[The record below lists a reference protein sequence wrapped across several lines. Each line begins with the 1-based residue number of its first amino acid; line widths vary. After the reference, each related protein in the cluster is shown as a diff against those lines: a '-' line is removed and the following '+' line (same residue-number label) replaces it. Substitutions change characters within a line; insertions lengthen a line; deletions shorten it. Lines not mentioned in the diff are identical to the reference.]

1 MSSGRK
7 YSFSDALFSSTF
19 IHNPV
24 LIQAAGLCAIVAVA
38 TTLKTAVLLA
48 AAFFPVLIITQVFA
62 CLALKKVP
70 RWIRVAIYLLIGT
83 AIIAGIIYAIDTFMP
98 EISLGAGI
106 YLALTA
112 ANSIIALHCEKL
124 AVKTDLRHAFFDS
137 VATAL
142 GYAAVIIPVGALREM
157 IGSSTIW
164 GANIKVPMTYPA
176 ILMPFG
182 GFLVLA
188 FFAAAL
194 KALINKRFPEH
205 SAETEMKIK
214 KTSVIVSKKN
224 LPENLAP
231 AKAEEAPAE
240 EEKETAEAEET
251 VETEETAEAEE
262 TVETEETVEVEE
274 TVETEDLKEDDLA
287 HLEPLDG
294 EGKFDLSDIFAKDDE
309 DEDDKDYG
317 SAFNRLFDEA
327 KDFDSDEK
335 KEGDK

>member
-62 CLALKKVP
+62 CLALKRVP

-182 GFLVLA
+182 GFLFLA

-231 AKAEEAPAE
+231 AE
-240 EEKETAEAEET
+240 EEKETAEAEE
-251 VETEETAEAEE
+251 A
-262 TVETEETVEVEE
+262 VETEETVEVEE
-274 TVETEDLKEDDLA
+274 TVEAEDPKEDDLA
-287 HLEPLDG
+287 HFEPLDG

>member
-62 CLALKKVP
+62 CVALKRVP
-70 RWIRVAIYLLIGT
+70 RWIRVAIYLLLGT
-83 AIIAGIIYAIDTFMP
+83 AIISGIIYAIDIFVP
-98 EISLGAGI
+98 EIRLGAGI

-231 AKAEEAPAE
+231 AE
-240 EEKETAEAEET
+240 EEKETAEAK
-251 VETEETAEAEE
+251 E

-274 TVETEDLKEDDLA
+274 TVEAEDPKEDDLA
-287 HLEPLDG
+287 HFEPLDG
-294 EGKFDLSDIFAKDDE
+294 KGKFDLSDIFAKDDE

-317 SAFNRLFDEA
+317 SVFNRLFDEA

>member
-124 AVKTDLRHAFFDS
+124 AVKTDLRHAFLDS

-142 GYAAVIIPVGALREM
+142 GYAAVIIPIGALREM

-240 EEKETAEAEET
+240 E
-251 VETEETAEAEE
+251 
-262 TVETEETVEVEE
+262 TVEVEE
-274 TVETEDLKEDDLA
+274 TVEAEGPKEDDLA
-287 HLEPLDG
+287 HFEPLDG

>member
-62 CLALKKVP
+62 CLALKRVP

-83 AIIAGIIYAIDTFMP
+83 AIIAGIIYAIDTFVP

-124 AVKTDLRHAFFDS
+124 AVKTDLRHAFFDA

-164 GANIKVPMTYPA
+164 GADIKVPIAYPA

-214 KTSVIVSKKN
+214 KTSVIISKKN
-224 LPENLAP
+224 LPENAAP
-231 AKAEEAPAE
+231 AKEPEPEVENEPVEEESPEAPAPE
-240 EEKETAEAEET
+240 ETVEPEEAAEET
-251 VETEETAEAEE
+251 V
-262 TVETEETVEVEE
+262 
-274 TVETEDLKEDDLA
+274 KDDLT
-287 HLEPLDG
+287 HFEPLDG
-294 EGKFDLSDIFAKDDE
+294 EGKFDLSQIFADDDDGE
-309 DEDDKDYG
+309 DKDYG
-317 SAFNRLFDEA
+317 STFNRLFDEA
-327 KDFDSDEK
+327 KKFDSDEK

>member
-62 CLALKKVP
+62 CLALKRVP

-164 GANIKVPMTYPA
+164 GANIKIPMTYPA

-231 AKAEEAPAE
+231 AE

-251 VETEETAEAEE
+251 VE
-262 TVETEETVEVEE
+262 VEE
-274 TVETEDLKEDDLA
+274 TVEAEDPKEDDLA
-287 HLEPLDG
+287 HFKPLDG

>member
-142 GYAAVIIPVGALREM
+142 GYAAVIIPIGALREM

-164 GANIKVPMTYPA
+164 GANIKVPMTFPA

-182 GFLVLA
+182 GFLFLA

-194 KALINKRFPEH
+194 KALINKRLPEH
-205 SAETEMKIK
+205 STETEMKIK

-231 AKAEEAPAE
+231 AE
-240 EEKETAEAEET
+240 EEK
-251 VETEETAEAEE
+251 ETAEAEE

-274 TVETEDLKEDDLA
+274 TVEAEDPKEDDLA
-287 HLEPLDG
+287 HFEPLDG
-294 EGKFDLSDIFAKDDE
+294 EGKFDLSDIFAKNDE

-317 SAFNRLFDEA
+317 SVFNRLFDEA

>member
-83 AIIAGIIYAIDTFMP
+83 AIIAGIIYALDTFMP

-142 GYAAVIIPVGALREM
+142 GYAAVIIPIGALREM

-231 AKAEEAPAE
+231 AE
-240 EEKETAEAEET
+240 EEK
-251 VETEETAEAEE
+251 ETAEAEE

-274 TVETEDLKEDDLA
+274 TVEAEDPKEDDLA
-287 HLEPLDG
+287 HFEPLDG

>member
-62 CLALKKVP
+62 CLALKRVP

-142 GYAAVIIPVGALREM
+142 GYAAVIIPIGALREM

-164 GANIKVPMTYPA
+164 GANIKVPMTFPA

-182 GFLVLA
+182 GFLFLA

-231 AKAEEAPAE
+231 AE

-251 VETEETAEAEE
+251 VE
-262 TVETEETVEVEE
+262 VEE
-274 TVETEDLKEDDLA
+274 TVEAEDPKEDDLA
-287 HLEPLDG
+287 HFEPLDG
-294 EGKFDLSDIFAKDDE
+294 KGKFDLSDIFAKDDE

-317 SAFNRLFDEA
+317 SVFNRLFDEA

>member
-62 CLALKKVP
+62 CLALKRVP

-164 GANIKVPMTYPA
+164 GANIKVPMAFPA

-182 GFLVLA
+182 GFLFLA

-224 LPENLAP
+224 LPEDL
-231 AKAEEAPAE
+231 APAE
-240 EEKETAEAEET
+240 EEK
-251 VETEETAEAEE
+251 ETAEAEE

-274 TVETEDLKEDDLA
+274 TVEAEDPKEDDLA
-287 HLEPLDG
+287 HFEPLDG

>member
-62 CLALKKVP
+62 CLALKRVP

-142 GYAAVIIPVGALREM
+142 GYAAVIIPIGALREM

-224 LPENLAP
+224 LPEDLAP

-251 VETEETAEAEE
+251 VETA
-262 TVETEETVEVEE
+262 ETVEVEE
-274 TVETEDLKEDDLA
+274 IVEAEETKEDDLA
-287 HLEPLDG
+287 HFEPLDG

>member
-231 AKAEEAPAE
+231 AE
-240 EEKETAEAEET
+240 EEK
-251 VETEETAEAEE
+251 ETAEAEE

-274 TVETEDLKEDDLA
+274 TVEAENPKEDDLA
-287 HLEPLDG
+287 HFEPLDG

>member
-142 GYAAVIIPVGALREM
+142 GYAAVIIPVGALREI

-231 AKAEEAPAE
+231 AE
-240 EEKETAEAEET
+240 EEK
-251 VETEETAEAEE
+251 ETAEAEE

-274 TVETEDLKEDDLA
+274 TVEAEDPKEDDLA
-287 HLEPLDG
+287 HFEPLDG
-294 EGKFDLSDIFAKDDE
+294 KGKFDLSDIFAKDNE

-327 KDFDSDEK
+327 KDFDSDVK

>member
-231 AKAEEAPAE
+231 AE

-251 VETEETAEAEE
+251 VETEET
-262 TVETEETVEVEE
+262 VEVEK
-274 TVETEDLKEDDLA
+274 TVEAEDPEEDDLA
-287 HLEPLDG
+287 HFEPLDG
-294 EGKFDLSDIFAKDDE
+294 KGKFDLSDIFAKDDE

-317 SAFNRLFDEA
+317 SVFNRLFDEA

>member
-62 CLALKKVP
+62 CLALKRVP

-164 GANIKVPMTYPA
+164 GANIKIPMTYPA

-224 LPENLAP
+224 LPENP
-231 AKAEEAPAE
+231 APAE
-240 EEKETAEAEET
+240 EEK
-251 VETEETAEAEE
+251 ETAEAEE

-274 TVETEDLKEDDLA
+274 TVEAEDPKKDDLA
-287 HLEPLDG
+287 HFEPLDG

>member
-48 AAFFPVLIITQVFA
+48 TAFFPVLIITQVFA

-70 RWIRVAIYLLIGT
+70 RWIRVAIYLLLGT

-224 LPENLAP
+224 LLENL
-231 AKAEEAPAE
+231 APAE
-240 EEKETAEAEET
+240 EEKETAETEET
-251 VETEETAEAEE
+251 VEA
-262 TVETEETVEVEE
+262 EETVEVEE
-274 TVETEDLKEDDLA
+274 TVEAEDPKEDDLA
-287 HLEPLDG
+287 HFEPLDG

>member
-62 CLALKKVP
+62 CLALKRVP

-182 GFLVLA
+182 GFLVPA

-231 AKAEEAPAE
+231 AE
-240 EEKETAEAEET
+240 EEKETAEAK
-251 VETEETAEAEE
+251 E

-274 TVETEDLKEDDLA
+274 TVEAEDPKEDDLA
-287 HLEPLDG
+287 HFEPLDG

-327 KDFDSDEK
+327 KDFDSDER

>member
-231 AKAEEAPAE
+231 TE
-240 EEKETAEAEET
+240 EEK
-251 VETEETAEAEE
+251 ETAEAEE

-274 TVETEDLKEDDLA
+274 TVEAEDPKEDDLA
-287 HLEPLDG
+287 HFEPLDG
-294 EGKFDLSDIFAKDDE
+294 KGKFDLSDIFAKDDE

-317 SAFNRLFDEA
+317 SVFNRLFDEA

>member
-62 CLALKKVP
+62 CLALKRVP

-231 AKAEEAPAE
+231 AEEG
-240 EEKETAEAEET
+240 K
-251 VETEETAEAEE
+251 ETAEAEE

-274 TVETEDLKEDDLA
+274 TVEAEDPKEDDLA
-287 HLEPLDG
+287 HFEPLDG
-294 EGKFDLSDIFAKDDE
+294 KGKFDLSDIFAKDDE

-317 SAFNRLFDEA
+317 SVFNRLFDEA

>member
-124 AVKTDLRHAFFDS
+124 AIKTDLRHAFFDS

-164 GANIKVPMTYPA
+164 GANIKVPMTFPA

-182 GFLVLA
+182 GFLFLA

-194 KALINKRFPEH
+194 KALINKCFPEH

-224 LPENLAP
+224 LPEDL
-231 AKAEEAPAE
+231 APAE
-240 EEKETAEAEET
+240 EEK
-251 VETEETAEAEE
+251 ETAEAEE

-274 TVETEDLKEDDLA
+274 TVEAEDPKEDDLA
-287 HLEPLDG
+287 HFEPLDG
-294 EGKFDLSDIFAKDDE
+294 KGKFDLSDIFAKDDE

-317 SAFNRLFDEA
+317 SVFNRLFDEA
-327 KDFDSDEK
+327 KNFDSDEK

>member
-164 GANIKVPMTYPA
+164 GANIKIPMTFPA

-182 GFLVLA
+182 GFLFLA

-231 AKAEEAPAE
+231 AE
-240 EEKETAEAEET
+240 EEK
-251 VETEETAEAEE
+251 ETAEAEE

-274 TVETEDLKEDDLA
+274 TVEAEDPKEDDLA
-287 HLEPLDG
+287 HFEPLDG

-309 DEDDKDYG
+309 YEDDKDYG

>member
-62 CLALKKVP
+62 CLALKRVP

-182 GFLVLA
+182 GFLFLA

-231 AKAEEAPAE
+231 AE
-240 EEKETAEAEET
+240 EEKETAK
-251 VETEETAEAEE
+251 AEE

-274 TVETEDLKEDDLA
+274 TVEAEDPKEDDLA
-287 HLEPLDG
+287 HFEPLDG
-294 EGKFDLSDIFAKDDE
+294 KGKFDLSDIFAKDDE

-317 SAFNRLFDEA
+317 SVFNRLFDEA

>member
-24 LIQAAGLCAIVAVA
+24 LIQAAGLCAIVVVA

-231 AKAEEAPAE
+231 AE
-240 EEKETAEAEET
+240 EEKETAEAEEP
-251 VETEETAEAEE
+251 VEA
-262 TVETEETVEVEE
+262 EETVEVEE

-287 HLEPLDG
+287 HFEPLDG

>member
-1 MSSGRK
+1 MKSGKK

-62 CLALKKVP
+62 CVALKRVP
-70 RWIRVAIYLLIGT
+70 RWIRVAIYLLLGT
-83 AIIAGIIYAIDTFMP
+83 AIISGIIYAIDIFVP
-98 EISLGAGI
+98 EIRLGAGI

-142 GYAAVIIPVGALREM
+142 GYAAVIIPVGALREI

-164 GANIKVPMTYPA
+164 GVNIRIPVIYPA
-176 ILMPFG
+176 VLMPFG
-182 GFLVLA
+182 GFIFIA

-194 KALINKRFPEH
+194 KALINKRFPEQ

-224 LPENLAP
+224 LPENAAP
-231 AKAEEAPAE
+231 AKAEETPGAE
-240 EEKETAEAEET
+240 ESVESEEIT
-251 VETEETAEAEE
+251 EPEETAETVEVIE
-262 TVETEETVEVEE
+262 TVEAAEEEP
-274 TVETEDLKEDDLA
+274 DDLS
-287 HLEPLDG
+287 HFEPIDG
-294 EGKFDLSDIFAKDDE
+294 DNSFDLADIFADDE
-309 DEDDKDYG
+309 NDGKDYG
-317 SAFNRLFDEA
+317 SAFNRLFDDAE
-327 KDFDSDEK
+327 DFNSDEK

>member
-224 LPENLAP
+224 LPEDLAP
-231 AKAEEAPAE
+231 AKAEGAPAE

-251 VETEETAEAEE
+251 VETA
-262 TVETEETVEVEE
+262 ETVEVEE
-274 TVETEDLKEDDLA
+274 TVEDEETKEDDLA
-287 HLEPLDG
+287 HFEPLDG

>member
-24 LIQAAGLCAIVAVA
+24 LLQAAGLCAIVAVA

-62 CLALKKVP
+62 CLALKRVP

-231 AKAEEAPAE
+231 AE
-240 EEKETAEAEET
+240 EEK
-251 VETEETAEAEE
+251 ETAEAEE

-274 TVETEDLKEDDLA
+274 TVEAEDPKEDDLA
-287 HLEPLDG
+287 HFEPLDG
-294 EGKFDLSDIFAKDDE
+294 KGKFDLSDIFAKDDE

-317 SAFNRLFDEA
+317 SVFNRLFDEA

>member
-62 CLALKKVP
+62 CLALKRVP

-164 GANIKVPMTYPA
+164 GANIKIPMTYPA

-231 AKAEEAPAE
+231 A
-240 EEKETAEAEET
+240 EKEK
-251 VETEETAEAEE
+251 ETAEAEE

-274 TVETEDLKEDDLA
+274 TVEAEDPKEDDLA
-287 HLEPLDG
+287 HFEPLDG
-294 EGKFDLSDIFAKDDE
+294 EGKFDLSDIFAKDNE

>member
-62 CLALKKVP
+62 CLALKRVP

-83 AIIAGIIYAIDTFMP
+83 AIIAGIIYAIDTFVP

-164 GANIKVPMTYPA
+164 GANIKIPMTYPA

-231 AKAEEAPAE
+231 AE
-240 EEKETAEAEET
+240 EEKETAEAEE
-251 VETEETAEAEE
+251 A
-262 TVETEETVEVEE
+262 VETEETVEVEE
-274 TVETEDLKEDDLA
+274 TVEAEDPKEDDLA
-287 HLEPLDG
+287 HFEPLDG

-317 SAFNRLFDEA
+317 SVFNRLFDEA

>member
-231 AKAEEAPAE
+231 AE
-240 EEKETAEAEET
+240 EEK
-251 VETEETAEAEE
+251 ETAEAEE

-274 TVETEDLKEDDLA
+274 TVEAEDPKEDDLA
-287 HLEPLDG
+287 HFKPLDG

-327 KDFDSDEK
+327 KDLDSDEK

>member
-62 CLALKKVP
+62 CLALKRVP

-231 AKAEEAPAE
+231 AE
-240 EEKETAEAEET
+240 EEK
-251 VETEETAEAEE
+251 ETAEAEE

-274 TVETEDLKEDDLA
+274 TVEAEDPKEDDLA
-287 HLEPLDG
+287 HFEPLDG
-294 EGKFDLSDIFAKDDE
+294 KGKFDLSDIFAKNDE

-317 SAFNRLFDEA
+317 SVFNRLFDEA

>member
-142 GYAAVIIPVGALREM
+142 GYAAVIIPIGALREM

-164 GANIKVPMTYPA
+164 GANIKVPMAFPA

-182 GFLVLA
+182 GFLFLA

-224 LPENLAP
+224 L
-231 AKAEEAPAE
+231 APAE
-240 EEKETAEAEET
+240 EEK
-251 VETEETAEAEE
+251 ETAEAEE

-274 TVETEDLKEDDLA
+274 TVEAEDPKEDDLA
-287 HLEPLDG
+287 HFEPLDG

>member
-164 GANIKVPMTYPA
+164 GANIKVPMTFPA

-182 GFLVLA
+182 GFLFLA

-231 AKAEEAPAE
+231 AE
-240 EEKETAEAEET
+240 EEK
-251 VETEETAEAEE
+251 ETAEAEE

-274 TVETEDLKEDDLA
+274 TVEAEDPKEDDLA
-287 HLEPLDG
+287 HFEPLDG

>member
-62 CLALKKVP
+62 CLALKRVP

-231 AKAEEAPAE
+231 AE
-240 EEKETAEAEET
+240 EEK
-251 VETEETAEAEE
+251 ETAEAEE

-274 TVETEDLKEDDLA
+274 TVEAEDPKEDDLA
-287 HLEPLDG
+287 HFEPLDG
-294 EGKFDLSDIFAKDDE
+294 KGKFDLSDIFAKDDE
-309 DEDDKDYG
+309 NEDDKDYG
-317 SAFNRLFDEA
+317 SVFNRLFDEA

>member
-164 GANIKVPMTYPA
+164 GANIKVPMAFPA

-182 GFLVLA
+182 GFLFLA

-214 KTSVIVSKKN
+214 KTMQVLKN
-224 LPENLAP
+224 
-231 AKAEEAPAE
+231 
-240 EEKETAEAEET
+240 
-251 VETEETAEAEE
+251 
-262 TVETEETVEVEE
+262 
-274 TVETEDLKEDDLA
+274 
-287 HLEPLDG
+287 
-294 EGKFDLSDIFAKDDE
+294 
-309 DEDDKDYG
+309 
-317 SAFNRLFDEA
+317 
-327 KDFDSDEK
+327 K
-335 KEGDK
+335 KELFKTM

>member
-142 GYAAVIIPVGALREM
+142 GYAAVIIPVGALREI

-164 GANIKVPMTYPA
+164 GVNIRIPVIYPA
-176 ILMPFG
+176 VLMPFG
-182 GFLVLA
+182 GFIFIA
-188 FFAAAL
+188 FFAAVL

-224 LPENLAP
+224 LPEDLAP
-231 AKAEEAPAE
+231 AKAEEDP
-240 EEKETAEAEET
+240 
-251 VETEETAEAEE
+251 AEE

-274 TVETEDLKEDDLA
+274 TVEAEDPKEDDLA
-287 HLEPLDG
+287 HFEPLDG
-294 EGKFDLSDIFAKDDE
+294 KGKFDLSDIFAKDDE

-317 SAFNRLFDEA
+317 SVFNRLFDEA

>member
-48 AAFFPVLIITQVFA
+48 TAFFPVLIITQVFA

-70 RWIRVAIYLLIGT
+70 RWIRVAIYLLLGT

-224 LPENLAP
+224 LLENL
-231 AKAEEAPAE
+231 APAE
-240 EEKETAEAEET
+240 EEKETAETEET
-251 VETEETAEAEE
+251 VEA
-262 TVETEETVEVEE
+262 EETVEVEE
-274 TVETEDLKEDDLA
+274 TVEAEDPKEDDLA
-287 HLEPLDG
+287 HFEPLDG
-294 EGKFDLSDIFAKDDE
+294 EGKFDLSDIFAKDGE

-317 SAFNRLFDEA
+317 SVFNRLFDEA

>member
-62 CLALKKVP
+62 CLALKRVP

-106 YLALTA
+106 YLTLTA

-142 GYAAVIIPVGALREM
+142 GYAAVIILVGALREI

-231 AKAEEAPAE
+231 AE
-240 EEKETAEAEET
+240 EEK
-251 VETEETAEAEE
+251 ETAEAEE

-274 TVETEDLKEDDLA
+274 TVEAEDPKEDDLA
-287 HLEPLDG
+287 HFEPLDG
-294 EGKFDLSDIFAKDDE
+294 KGKFDLSDIFAKNDE

-317 SAFNRLFDEA
+317 SVFNRLFDEA

>member
-62 CLALKKVP
+62 CLALKRVP

-188 FFAAAL
+188 FFAAAF

-231 AKAEEAPAE
+231 AE
-240 EEKETAEAEET
+240 EEK
-251 VETEETAEAEE
+251 ETAEAEE

-274 TVETEDLKEDDLA
+274 TVEAEDPKEDDLA
-287 HLEPLDG
+287 HFEPLDG